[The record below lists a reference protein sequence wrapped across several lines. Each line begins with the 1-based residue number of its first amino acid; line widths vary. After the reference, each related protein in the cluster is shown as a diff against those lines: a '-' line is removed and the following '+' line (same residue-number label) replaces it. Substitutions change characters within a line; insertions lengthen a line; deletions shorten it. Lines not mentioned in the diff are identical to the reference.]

1 MKRVMKRVA
10 VAPAVALSLA
20 LGAGA
25 VQAESKLS
33 TEQRLSRV
41 EKLMESRGLLDLFVK
56 VEQLQ
61 KEVRELRG
69 LVEMQNHRI
78 EEMSSRQRNLYADID
93 RRLRAVEVGGVS
105 RAPAAPS
112 GAVGGRSIA
121 PGAAPAS
128 NVAQPATPSAA
139 SPSAQPA
146 AHATHRP
153 ATPPSAPPPQTA
165 EERGAY
171 EKALNY
177 LREGRYAQA
186 MEAFRGFLKQYPQS
200 GYADNSQYW
209 LGEANYVT
217 RNFDAA
223 IEEFGKVVS
232 DYPDSTKVAD
242 ALLKVGFVYYEKG
255 EWDTA
260 RAKLS
265 EVTGRFPRSTAA
277 RLAEQRLQKLK
288 AEGH

>member
-1 MKRVMKRVA
+1 MRKA
-10 VAPAVALSLA
+10 AVALAVSLS
-20 LGAGA
+20 LVAGA
-25 VQAESKLS
+25 AQAQQKLT
-33 TEQRLSRV
+33 TEQRLARV

-61 KEVRELRG
+61 REVRELRG
-69 LVEMQNHRI
+69 MVETQNHRI
-78 EEMSSRQRNLYADID
+78 EEMTSRQRNLYGDID
-93 RRLRAVEVGGVS
+93 RRLRGLEVGGVA
-105 RAPAAPS
+105 RMPAA
-112 GAVGGRSIA
+112 GAPMAAAGQPPVEG
-121 PGAAPAS
+121 GAAPAM
-128 NVAQPATPSAA
+128 QP
-139 SPSAQPA
+139 AQPA
-146 AHATHRP
+146 APVDGMAAAQPP
-153 ATPPSAPPPQTA
+153 AQPAPPPEQTA

-186 MEAFRGFLKQYPQS
+186 MEAFRGFLKAYPQS
-200 GYADNSQYW
+200 GYADNAQYW

-223 IEEFGKVVS
+223 VEEFGRVVN

-242 ALLKVGFVYYEKG
+242 ALLKIGFVHYEKG
-255 EWDTA
+255 EWDAA
-260 RAKLS
+260 RAKLT
-265 EVTGRFPRSTAA
+265 EVTGKYSRSTAA

>member
-1 MKRVMKRVA
+1 MNRVA
-10 VAPAVALSLA
+10 VAAAVALA
-20 LGAGA
+20 LSAGVVGAE
-25 VQAESKLS
+25 QKLT

-69 LVEMQNHRI
+69 MVELQNHRI
-78 EEMSSRQRNLYADID
+78 EEMGSRQRNLYADID
-93 RRLRAVEVGGVS
+93 RRLRTLEVGGVS
-105 RAPAAPS
+105 RQ
-112 GAVGGRSIA
+112 SIA
-121 PGAAPAS
+121 PPPAEAPVAAPPSGEASSGAAPAEPA
-128 NVAQPATPSAA
+128 AQPA
-139 SPSAQPA
+139 
-146 AHATHRP
+146 
-153 ATPPSAPPPQTA
+153 PPPAQTA

-186 MEAFRGFLKQYPQS
+186 MEAFRGFLKEYPQS
-200 GYADNSQYW
+200 GYADNAQYW

-223 IEEFGKVVS
+223 VEEFGKVVN
-232 DYPDSTKVAD
+232 DYPDSSKVAD
-242 ALLKVGFVYYEKG
+242 ALLKIGFVHYEKG
-255 EWDTA
+255 EWDVA
-260 RAKLS
+260 RDKLT
-265 EVTGRFPRSTAA
+265 EVTGKYPRSTAA